1 MAAKPKN
8 DFRKMLRRAMFL
20 DAREAELF
28 EQIPQAILD
37 GIFKHNF
44 NGNLSMAERVLL
56 NRHAEIDRVDRGR
69 IEQEKSNIHG
79 LGKASDIITQTLND
93 GDRLLFITDNDND
106 GSLAQ
111 AVLLEFVKAL
121 PRELRRQVHV
131 EYAQPIGNSRGI
143 TKEVVDKSFEG
154 RGWKRDQ
161 KTVIITADNGINNRN
176 EAERILAGYPKSQ
189 LIITDHHLPMED
201 NVVQEGPR
209 SMIVNPKYHPT
220 EYFKKKNISGANTLG
235 VLLRRTLF
243 GIIEKSFPGSTPDPD
258 QRQALANMDEI
269 GLWANLLDYANAD
282 MADMPI
288 RPYIIDKALKLRP
301 LLNVSN
307 SMSNIVTGEFT
318 DKQLEA
324 IADASQSTSNTA
336 GLTTEWIRERIGEV
350 KTLNTMS
357 RKLLNIATREWGS
370 QGTYDERAFYSMLA
384 EELSTK
390 EDTYESVNPNYVEQL
405 RPIIFNLAAIDNK
418 DIFWALMY
426 DTMVEVFEKLR
437 QNEKS
442 ILEGLRQVNLLR
454 DDQRAN
460 STIMYPVDPSVTKV
474 FNRKLLG
481 KAYNRE
487 NNGFLLILSSLD
499 KREATGSMRSLYP
512 ISKLLEDKSEIE
524 DSLGITVEFQGHEMA
539 AGFFIRSADGTDLTE
554 QRISDFN
561 AWMDDRVGEM
571 KVAERINQLPTV
583 EVDFASASLAQK
595 INAAVKANLAGMW
608 GLPTVIRFSPNR
620 ADGVWITDPETTE
633 QVNLA
638 DVVKK
643 KQFGYQAIAT
653 DFGGGA
659 IVIPIELLRAVVES
673 GYKKAI
679 RLSYLDEGVFMGSQ
693 VVAPESLPQ
702 LTAIKGGRQDQEE
715 LADYYEKTFRTSNF
729 MDLDRSDFSG
739 SPYFRFNK
747 FGQSEFEMW
756 ESLVIHL
763 LDESGADILAVIDT
777 EGTGLGKAPKCFNI
791 GGTNVKIAEGSGKS
805 VALDDFELRY
815 FRNEAGKE
823 FLLTQAQLDSLSSIE
838 EGSEAPKGSIVLHKT
853 SLNQGVSYRE
863 RFYFTGKIGELERV
877 TNVKEDGDKVLYNRQ
892 INGFA
897 FSYLINN
904 HDFAITKEFED
915 LTGIGNWM
923 VEKHGKPADSV
934 DRQLVQFYE
943 GLKGADGGPARI
955 IFQAHNM
962 PYDRGVISSN
972 FQKLDRLISDNLTSD
987 TAKIARQAK
996 LAYDDTP
1003 VSSFENVLGIPAK
1016 SYFYDSPYSDYSLT
1030 TFLSRTARGKSGVF
1044 ADTTAKILLRYNGES
1059 ERFSLIDR
1067 VANREIMLDYSV
1079 EDLMSRK
1086 REGTMPNN
1094 AVKYSVERMSSRA
1107 MIRNVLLLDKGQVN
1121 KIELLPNEIP
1131 HRAALELFQE
1141 NYHFDLTP
1149 EGNIEH
1155 FKASLFANEDEISLT
1170 EEVDLHDLAER
1181 FLTEN
1186 KTIQARFHDGWIY
1199 EKVLNIHEPSAS
1211 NLRVSSDIIEQVNYY
1226 TDLPSSKIRKV
1237 FEDVIR
1243 FKRHFGVKHAM
1254 VHEQHN
1260 NVRQRSDDGQGL
1272 SDTAY
1277 EVILPQMLGMMKFYN
1292 PYYQSVKP
1300 AVEEMIKANIQGSMV
1315 QTLMAREYN
1324 SEIAL
1329 DSYSMAQMNAF
1340 RRHGKT
1346 DLIQRAQNIAKRG
1359 EVIDGEVVP
1368 IKFKLSGEI
1377 LPPASAIYATP
1388 RQHPSIDQVREDS
1401 KKLEFILVNEQMKTA
1416 SMAKGISADYR
1427 DRIQEIA
1434 AANDAKAME
1443 WRDDLMQRY
1452 SHIDFSRKEDKT
1464 KKMLDIVRSAFNGDT
1479 PKFPR
1484 NYVITKELADIGLDM
1499 IEDFNDICI
1508 KTGLPSGYSA
1518 VEMLQER
1525 LTEISTNDFDEADAS
1540 PATAKKDANPVNF
1553 DSTTVR
1559 QHYFLPNLSIERR
1572 EPLKFAFHHYGIDF
1586 CFAHL
1591 DAPAEDDASIEV
1603 APTLARGRNRGP

>member
-28 EQIPQAILD
+28 EQIPDAILD

-44 NGNLSMAERVLL
+44 NGNLAMAERVLL

-79 LGKASDIITQTLND
+79 LGKAADIISKTLQG
-93 GDRLLFITDNDND
+93 GDQLLFITDNDND

-121 PRELRRQVHV
+121 PANLRKQVHV
-131 EYAQPIGNSRGI
+131 EYAQPIGNTRGI

-154 RGWKRDQ
+154 RGWNKDK

-176 EAERILAGYPKSQ
+176 EAERILGWYPKSQ
-189 LIITDHHLPMED
+189 LIITDHHLPTED
-201 NVVQEGPR
+201 GVVQEGPR
-209 SMIVNPKYHPT
+209 SMIVNPKYNPT

-235 VLLRRTLF
+235 VLLRQSLF
-243 GIIEKSFPGSTPDPD
+243 EVINNDFPGATPDQG

-269 GLWANLLDYANAD
+269 GSWANLLDYANAD

-288 RPYIIDKALKLRP
+288 RPYVIDKALKLRP

-318 DKQLEA
+318 DNQLEA
-324 IADASQSTSNTA
+324 IADASLSTTNSE
-336 GLTTEWIRERIGEV
+336 GLTTDWIRERIGEV
-350 KTLNTMS
+350 KTLNVMS
-357 RKLLNIATREWGS
+357 RKLLNMANREWGS
-370 QGTYDERAFYSMLA
+370 QDTYDERAFYSMLA

-426 DTMVEVFEKLR
+426 DTMVDVFEKLR
-437 QNEKS
+437 RNEKS
-442 ILEGLRQVNLLR
+442 ILEGLRTVNLLR

-571 KVAERINQLPTV
+571 KIAERVNQLPTV

-620 ADGVWITDPETTE
+620 ADGVWITDSETTE

-638 DVVKK
+638 EVVKK

-659 IVIPIELLRAVVES
+659 IVIPIELLRAVVDS

-679 RLSYLDEGVFMGSQ
+679 RLAYLDEGVFMGNQ
-693 VVAPESLPQ
+693 VVDPDSLPQ
-702 LTAIKGGRQDQEE
+702 LTPIKGGRKDQEE
-715 LADYYEKTFRTSNF
+715 LAEYYEKTFSTSNF

-747 FGQSEFEMW
+747 HGQSEFEMW

-763 LDESGADILAVIDT
+763 LDESGADIMAVIDT

-791 GGTNVKIAEGSGKS
+791 GGTNVKVAEGSGKS
-805 VALDDFELRY
+805 VDMGSFETHY
-815 FRNEAGKE
+815 FRNQAGKE
-823 FLLTQAQLDSLSSIE
+823 FLLTADQLSGLTPVAEGE
-838 EGSEAPKGSIVLHKT
+838 EVADDAVVLHKT

-863 RFYFTGKIGELERV
+863 RFSFNGAISDLERV
-877 TNVKEDGDKVLYNRQ
+877 TNVKEDGDKVVYNRQ
-892 INGFA
+892 IDGFA

-923 VEKHGKPADSV
+923 VEKHGLPADSV

-943 GLKGADGGPARI
+943 GLKGADGGPARV

-962 PYDRGVISSN
+962 PYDRGVISAN
-972 FQKLDRLISDNLTSD
+972 FQKLDRLITDNLTSD

-1003 VSSFENVLGIPAK
+1003 VSSFENVRDIPAK
-1016 SYFYDSPYSDYSLT
+1016 SYFYDSPYSDYSLS
-1030 TFLSRTARGKSGVF
+1030 TFLARAQKGKSGVF
-1044 ADTTAKILLRYNGES
+1044 TDTTAKILLRYNAET
-1059 ERFSLIDR
+1059 ERLSLIDR
-1067 VANREIMLDYSV
+1067 VQNREILIDYTI
-1079 EDLMSRK
+1079 DNLMESK

-1107 MIRNVLLLDKGQVN
+1107 MIRNILLLDKGQVK
-1121 KIELLPNEIP
+1121 KIDLLPNETP
-1131 HRAALELFQE
+1131 HQSALDLFQE

-1149 EGNIEH
+1149 EKNIEH
-1155 FKASLFANEDEISLT
+1155 FKASLFANELEISLT
-1170 EEVDLHDLAER
+1170 EEVDLHDLAGR
-1181 FLTEN
+1181 FLEEN

-1199 EKVLNIHEPSAS
+1199 EKVLNIHEPDAS
-1211 NLRVSSDIIEQVNYY
+1211 SLRVPSEVVEQVNYY

-1243 FKRHFGVKHAM
+1243 FKRHFKVGHAM

-1292 PYYQSVKP
+1292 PYYQSVRP
-1300 AVEEMIKANIQGSMV
+1300 AAEEMIKANIQGSMV

-1324 SEIAL
+1324 NEIAL

-1346 DLIQRAQNIAKRG
+1346 DLVQRAQNITKRG
-1359 EVIDGEVVP
+1359 EVVDGEVKP
-1368 IKFKLSGEI
+1368 IKFKLSGEV
-1377 LPPASAIYATP
+1377 LPPGSGVYATA
-1388 RQHPSIDQVREDS
+1388 RQHPTIDEVKEDA

-1416 SMAKGISADYR
+1416 ARAKSISPDYR
-1427 DRIQEIA
+1427 DRILEIA
-1434 AANDAKAME
+1434 GANDAKAIK
-1443 WRDDLMQRY
+1443 WRDELMQRY
-1452 SHIDFSRKEDKT
+1452 SHIDFSRKDDQV
-1464 KKMLDIVRSAFNGDT
+1464 KKMLDIVRDTFNGDT

-1525 LTEISTNDFDEADAS
+1525 LTEISTNEEDIEVPVS
-1540 PATAKKDANPVNF
+1540 KKKTEKETF

-1559 QHYFLPNLSIERR
+1559 QTYFLPNLSIERR
-1572 EPLKFAFHHYGIDF
+1572 EPLKFAFNHYGIDF

-1591 DAPAEDDASIEV
+1591 DAPDEDEDMEV
-1603 APTLARGRNRGP
+1603 NATPARSRSRGP